1 MPKTKEQFD
10 KLKEARKDQLIKCA
24 LMVFCDKG
32 YAGTTVDDI
41 VKKAKCSHGLF
52 YHYFKGKKDIYDA
65 VLSSKNQKKSLDL
78 LEKINTESSYKNKLE
93 LIINNIYSG
102 LKKDETFA
110 YFFYFFVSQSFKRR
124 DKKLKDDSK
133 CKSTEN
139 NPIAFI
145 KNLFLEGQK
154 NGEFITSKTPKECM
168 ELFLSIIQGAT
179 LIYVI
184 APKEIRN
191 NMHLPSPEF
200 ILDIF
205 CKGVK
210 NEN

>member
-65 VLSSKNQKKSLDL
+65 VLSSKNQKKSLEL
-78 LEKINTESSYKNKLE
+78 LEKINAESSYKNKLE
-93 LIINNIYSG
+93 IIVNDIYSG

-124 DKKLKDDSK
+124 DKKLKDDNNCQNS
-133 CKSTEN
+133 EY
-139 NPIAFI
+139 NPITFI
-145 KNLFLEGQK
+145 KTLFLEGQK
-154 NGEFITSKTPKECM
+154 NGEFITDKTPKEGM

-184 APKEIRN
+184 APKEIKKTCTY
-191 NMHLPSPEF
+191 LAP
-200 ILDIF
+200 ILFLIYF
-205 CKGVK
+205 VK
-210 NEN
+210 E

>member
-65 VLSSKNQKKSLDL
+65 VLSSKNQKKSLEL
-78 LEKINTESSYKNKLE
+78 LDKINAENSYKNKLE
-93 LIINNIYSG
+93 IIVNDIYSG

-124 DKKLKDDSK
+124 DKKLKDDNK
-133 CKSTEN
+133 CKTSEY

-154 NGEFITSKTPKECM
+154 NGEFITDKTPKECM

-184 APKEIRN
+184 APKEIRK
-191 NMHLPSPEF
+191 NMHLPNPDF

-210 NEN
+210 NEK